1 MSSQDEKAPR
11 STILV
16 VDDSP
21 ENLTVL
27 SAVLRP
33 DYRVRVA
40 TEGFKAISIVES
52 DDPPDLILLDVMM
65 PGMSGFEVC
74 EKLKANPARK
84 DVPIIFV
91 TALGE
96 VEDERHG
103 LELGAIDYITKP
115 ISPSIVSARVRNHLE
130 LKHAREA
137 LARQNAILEV
147 KVAERTADLVRAN
160 KELKESYLETIDL
173 AYAVMSEAD
182 DQLASH
188 CRRVATYAKGIAE
201 KMGFSEDAIFDV
213 HVAALLHDLGLVGVH
228 GSDLQEMFRLTHPS
242 PTHDKVYWSHPI
254 VQVKVLLTSERFSKT
269 AAVIAGHHENLDG
282 TGFPARA
289 KGDEIL
295 LGSRILAVADRWDMF
310 AQFQPVQKGVELTFG
325 AFAARHQGKL
335 DPDVLSAFSDVLAA
349 GDPFSKVVERKP
361 EDLLAGMVVA
371 RTIRTTGGA
380 VLLSAGTALRKDHI
394 RDLTR
399 YAAQQDIQAPI
410 FVYREAL

>member
-1 MSSQDEKAPR
+1 MSAQDDKPR

-74 EKLKANPARK
+74 AKLKANPARK
-84 DVPIIFV
+84 DVPVIFV

-137 LARQNAILEV
+137 LARQNALLEV
-147 KVAERTADLVRAN
+147 RVAERTADLVLAN
-160 KELKESYLETIDL
+160 KELKESYLETIEL

-182 DQLASH
+182 DQLGSH
-188 CRRVATYAKGIAE
+188 CKRVATYAKGIAE

-228 GSDLQEMFRLTHPS
+228 GEDLEQMLQLTHPS
-242 PTHDKVYWSHPI
+242 PTKDALYFSHPV
-254 VQVKVLLTSERFSKT
+254 VQLKVLLTSERFAKT
-269 AAVIAGHHENLDG
+269 AQVIAGHHENLDG

-289 KGDEIL
+289 QGDAIG
-295 LGSRILAVADRWDMF
+295 LGSRILAVADRWDVY
-310 AQFQPVQKGVELTFG
+310 AQFRSPSKTHDLSFE
-325 AFAARHQGKL
+325 AFAASARGKL
-335 DPDVLSAFSDVLAA
+335 DPRVLDALGEVLRQ
-349 GDPFSKVVERKP
+349 GDPFSKVIERQAS
-361 EDLLAGMVVA
+361 ELAVGMVVA
-371 RTIRTTGGA
+371 RTIRTTSGA
-380 VLLSAGTALRKDHI
+380 ILLSVGTALRQDHI

-399 YAAQQDIQAPI
+399 YAAREDVQLPI
-410 FVYREAL
+410 HVYREAH